1 MLSMESA
8 LFRQSSSR
16 ARVTNANR
24 ELGCDPWSIHQPRPT
39 CQIGALAYVWGV
51 HIRVGGLLR
60 HVAIF
65 NIRNQQQDHEILNF
79 CVRVYYEKLGHM
91 LKALVLKFRP
101 DLSARLKDVAEKQV
115 PAKLKTIVVDVSIR
129 SVLRYCFELLADITL
144 Q

>member
-1 MLSMESA
+1 M
-8 LFRQSSSR
+8 
-16 ARVTNANR
+16 
-24 ELGCDPWSIHQPRPT
+24 
-39 CQIGALAYVWGV
+39 
-51 HIRVGGLLR
+51 R

-79 CVRVYYEKLGHM
+79 CVRVYYKKLGHM

-101 DLSARLKDVAEKQV
+101 DLSTRLKDVAEKQV

-129 SVLRYCFELLADITL
+129 SVLRYGFELLAGIAL